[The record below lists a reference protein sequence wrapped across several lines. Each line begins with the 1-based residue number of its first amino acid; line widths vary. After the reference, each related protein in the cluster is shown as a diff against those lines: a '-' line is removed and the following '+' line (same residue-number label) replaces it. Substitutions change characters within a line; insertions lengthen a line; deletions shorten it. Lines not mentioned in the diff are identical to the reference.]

1 MDKCPRCGAETRPGD
16 RFCLSCGQPLPTSAP
31 AYEPAQTP
39 LSGGDATLPAQDE
52 WGAAAPG
59 PQLPPSSGSSW
70 PNATIPASPSASTP
84 TELSPSPVQPASSQ
98 EAAVATAEP
107 KIKNPARF
115 ILKSESGEVIQE
127 YTLDKEEITIGRAPT
142 SDILLSKDKLTSRRH
157 ATVRYENG
165 QYILRDERS
174 ANGTFVNGQQLE
186 ELAPYTLKDGDHIGI
201 GEHELIFQATAGGV
215 DELPTISIQPSEMT
229 YRTREDSSL
238 TASSIDQFATHTESE
253 LPPSVV
259 AGSGSISPTPLVTP
273 SSESG
278 SSSSAPVA
286 EPVAASPVR
295 ESEPVA
301 SASAAVEVAQPLA
314 SSTADGVT
322 FNRLTSLPLPAL
334 PDMSSLMA
342 ALATLD
348 GQVSALQEQLNAT
361 QEALRNHEAEIAQ
374 TANQL
379 RAGVRRVAERM
390 DQTIADVARSREAL
404 AWSELIQLMEDVT
417 NNPRDIEYVTRLAR
431 KARELNKV
439 FQIHQSVLNTL
450 AECNTLLRALIGE
463 ER

>member
-16 RFCLSCGQPLPTSAP
+16 RFCLSCGQPLLSSAP

-39 LSGGDATLPAQDE
+39 LSGGDATMPAQDE

-59 PQLPPSSGSSW
+59 PQPPSLSGGGW
-70 PNATIPASPSASTP
+70 PNATIPASPSAP
-84 TELSPSPVQPASSQ
+84 TELSPSPAQPAASP
-98 EAAVATAEP
+98 EAAVATATP
-107 KIKNPARF
+107 KINNPARF

-186 ELAPYTLKDGDHIGI
+186 ELVPYTLKDGDHIGI
-201 GEHELIFQATAGGV
+201 GEHELIFQAPAVSV
-215 DELPTISIQPSEMT
+215 DELPTISIQPGEMT

-238 TASSIDQFATHTESE
+238 TASSMDQFVTRTEGE
-253 LPPSVV
+253 LSPAVV
-259 AGSGSISPTPLVTP
+259 AGSGSISSIPPVTP

-278 SSSSAPVA
+278 SSSATVA
-286 EPVAASPVR
+286 EPVAASSAR

-301 SASAAVEVAQPLA
+301 PASAAADVVQPPA
-314 SSTADGVT
+314 SSSADGVT

>member
-1 MDKCPRCGAETRPGD
+1 
-16 RFCLSCGQPLPTSAP
+16 
-31 AYEPAQTP
+31 
-39 LSGGDATLPAQDE
+39 
-52 WGAAAPG
+52 
-59 PQLPPSSGSSW
+59 
-70 PNATIPASPSASTP
+70 
-84 TELSPSPVQPASSQ
+84 
-98 EAAVATAEP
+98 VATAVP

-186 ELAPYTLKDGDHIGI
+186 ELVPYTLKDGDHIGI
-201 GEHELIFQATAGGV
+201 GEHELIFQAPAVSV
-215 DELPTISIQPSEMT
+215 DELPTISIQPGELT
-229 YRTREDSSL
+229 YRTREDSNL
-238 TASSIDQFATHTESE
+238 TASSLDQFATHSESE
-253 LPPSVV
+253 LSPSAASG
-259 AGSGSISPTPLVTP
+259 AGLASPAPAVSVSG
-273 SSESG
+273 ESG
-278 SSSSAPVA
+278 PASSTSVA
-286 EPVAASPVR
+286 EPAAPSPAR
-295 ESEPVA
+295 EPEPVA
-301 SASAAVEVAQPLA
+301 SAAASLEAAQPSA
-314 SSTADGVT
+314 SSLADGVT

-374 TANQL
+374 TTNQL

>member
-16 RFCLSCGQPLPTSAP
+16 RFCLSCGQPLLPSAP

-39 LSGGDATLPAQDE
+39 LSGGDATVPAQDE

-59 PQLPPSSGSSW
+59 PQSPPSSGGSW
-70 PNATIPASPSASTP
+70 PNATIPASPSAP
-84 TELSPSPVQPASSQ
+84 TELSPSPAQPAASH

-186 ELAPYTLKDGDHIGI
+186 ELVPYTLKDGDHIGI
-201 GEHELIFQATAGGV
+201 GEHELIFQAPAVGV
-215 DELPTISIQPSEMT
+215 DELPTISIQPNEMT

-259 AGSGSISPTPLVTP
+259 ASSGSISSTPPVTP

-278 SSSSAPVA
+278 SSSSATAA
-286 EPVAASPVR
+286 EPVAISPVR
-295 ESEPVA
+295 EPEPMA
-301 SASAAVEVAQPLA
+301 PASAAAEVAQPLA

>member
-16 RFCLSCGQPLPTSAP
+16 RFCLSCGQPLLSSAP
-31 AYEPAQTP
+31 AYEQAQAP
-39 LSGGDATLPAQDE
+39 LSGGDATVPAQDE
-52 WGAAAPG
+52 WGPSAPG
-59 PQLPPSSGSSW
+59 SQSSPSPGGGWS
-70 PNATIPASPSASTP
+70 NATIPASPAAP
-84 TELSPSPVQPASSQ
+84 TELSPSPAQLAPSH
-98 EAAVATAEP
+98 EAAVATAAP
-107 KIKNPARF
+107 KIQNPARF
-115 ILKSESGEVIQE
+115 TLKSESGEVIQE

-186 ELAPYTLKDGDHIGI
+186 ELVPYVLKDGDHIGI
-201 GEHELIFQATAGGV
+201 GEHELIFHAPAASV
-215 DELPTISIQPSEMT
+215 DELPTISIQPSELT
-229 YRTREDSSL
+229 YRTREDSNL
-238 TASSIDQFATHTESE
+238 TAAGSLDQFATRSE
-253 LPPSVV
+253 GELSS
-259 AGSGSISPTPLVTP
+259 AGTASSGAV
-273 SSESG
+273 SSAPRS
-278 SSSSAPVA
+278 SDSSSASAAAVA
-286 EPVAASPVR
+286 EPAAASLAR
-295 ESEPVA
+295 EAEPAA
-301 SASAAVEVAQPLA
+301 SASAPEGVQAPAA
-314 SSTADGVT
+314 SPADGVT